1 MGNSNIKVGSIVR
14 NRSNTAL
21 REVVEIFE
29 TYYEDQYMGLEAAL
43 SNCETGAVTY
53 AKVKNL
59 RLEGQDMYPAG
70 TQVRRECGPTF
81 CGGAYGEVL
90 STHEGVVT
98 WQRYKE
104 CGRELCVEVTP
115 EAGLVRFTSF

>member
-21 REVVEIFE
+21 REVVEICE
-29 TYYEDQYMGLEAAL
+29 TYSGDRYTGLEATL
-43 SNCETGAVTY
+43 RNCETGAVTY
-53 AKVKNL
+53 AMVKGL
-59 RLEGQDMYPAG
+59 RLEGQDMYPAW
-70 TQVRRECGPTF
+70 TQVRPECGPTF

-98 WQRYKE
+98 WQSYKE
-104 CGRELCVEVTP
+104 CGRKLCFWKLREL
-115 EAGLVRFTSF
+115 